1 MGAVQ
6 SGFCS
11 IHHARPLPAPGTGT
25 DFGAALA
32 KSQAA
37 AMIPPELLHGHARNL
52 RRAAR
57 SLPALNPPE
66 LT

>member
-25 DFGAALA
+25 DFGAAFA

-37 AMIPPELLHGHARNL
+37 AMNPPALLHGRAES
-52 RRAAR
+52 RRAADP
-57 SLPALNPPE
+57 LPALNPPDLE
-66 LT
+66 

>member
-11 IHHARPLPAPGTGT
+11 IHHARPLPAPGTET
-25 DFGAALA
+25 DFGAAFA

-37 AMIPPELLHGHARNL
+37 AMNPAPLFARARADL
-52 RRAAR
+52 AAR
-57 SLPALNPPE
+57 GQTFTCP
-66 LT
+66 